1 MAKRKMSNPLA
12 LAVLAHVAEA
22 PRHPYEIAQVLR
34 ARGKEQ
40 SIKINYGSLYTVVQ
54 SLERHGF
61 IEAAG
66 TERDGRRPE
75 RTVYG
80 VTEAGRV
87 ELRDWLGELLG
98 TPAKEYPR
106 FESALSLM
114 GVLHPDEAVPLLEQ
128 RLALL
133 DASVAARREELAQ
146 YRTVLPRVFLVEGE
160 YGVAMAAAEAEWT
173 RQLLKEMADGSLS
186 GMDGWRQYH
195 DTGQAPQEWVDLEAR
210 VRQMQEEQHP
220 GTTRNGTA
228 QHGA

>member
-1 MAKRKMSNPLA
+1 VGERQEGVMAKRKMGNPLA
-12 LAVLAHVAEA
+12 LAVLATVAEA

-54 SLERHGF
+54 TLERHGL

-80 VTEAGRV
+80 VTESGRV
-87 ELRDWLGELLG
+87 ELREWLSELLG

-114 GVLHPDEAVPLLEQ
+114 GVLHPDEAVSLLEQ
-128 RLALL
+128 RVALL
-133 DASVAARREELAQ
+133 DASVAARRAELAH

-160 YGVAMAAAEAEWT
+160 YAVTMAAAEADWT
-173 RQLLKEMADGSLS
+173 RQLLKDMADGSLT
-186 GMDGWRQYH
+186 GVDGWRQYH
-195 DTGQAPQEWVDLEAR
+195 DTGQAPQQWADLDAQAR
-210 VRQMQEEQHP
+210 ALQED
-220 GTTRNGTA
+220 
-228 QHGA
+228 